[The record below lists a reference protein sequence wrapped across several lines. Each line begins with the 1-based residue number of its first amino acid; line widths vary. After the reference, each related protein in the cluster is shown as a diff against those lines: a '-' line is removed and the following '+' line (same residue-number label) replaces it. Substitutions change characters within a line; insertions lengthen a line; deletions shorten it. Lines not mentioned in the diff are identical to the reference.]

1 MMGKS
6 VDDRKA
12 THDDRR
18 NHHGHADGQIDSRGQ
33 DDKGLSDGQYAND
46 RHLGQHGRKIGG
58 GDEVG
63 EIDGGAEQ
71 HAEHQHD
78 ERDDRRVRMEEA
90 LDALNGRK
98 RLLLERGLCRRCA
111 SALEFL
117 RRGPPLRGLAHG
129 ALAPVFHVARIEQVF
144 EGCVGFGGVGIVVSG
159 LHLRGDELALNFA
172 GRGVAQFKQPID
184 ASFRLA
190 VGIEQETHVMRA
202 LADKGFALA
211 SCNLLARDRLR
222 HR

>member
-1 MMGKS
+1 M
-6 VDDRKA
+6 
-12 THDDRR
+12 
-18 NHHGHADGQIDSRGQ
+18 
-33 DDKGLSDGQYAND
+33 
-46 RHLGQHGRKIGG
+46 
-58 GDEVG
+58 DES
-63 EIDGGAEQ
+63 ACFSN
-71 HAEHQHD
+71 
-78 ERDDRRVRMEEA
+78 EA
-90 LDALNGRK
+90 
-98 RLLLERGLCRRCA
+98 CA
-111 SALEFL
+111 VVAPARSNSCAAAAPAWP
-117 RRGPPLRGLAHG
+117 RSC

-190 VGIEQETHVMRA
+190 VVIEQETHVMRA

>member
-1 MMGKS
+1 MKYSASWRTAAAANALAASPRGLSGLSTISASPRCLKISVTKACWRAGTDDGQS

-18 NHHGHADGQIDSRGQ
+18 NHYGHADGQIDSRGQ
-33 DDKGLSDGQYAND
+33 DDKGLSDGQNAND

-98 RLLLERGLCRRCA
+98 RLVLERGLRRRCA

-129 ALAPVFHVARIEQVF
+129 ALP
-144 EGCVGFGGVGIVVSG
+144 
-159 LHLRGDELALNFA
+159 LLRRSA
-172 GRGVAQFKQPID
+172 K
-184 ASFRLA
+184 S
-190 VGIEQETHVMRA
+190 A
-202 LADKGFALA
+202 LARPNSRAPIP
-211 SCNLLARDRLR
+211 RLD
-222 HR
+222 